1 MPDPVIRW
9 NEAELA
15 AMARQDYIRRALAAY
30 GGQVASAAA
39 ASAPRR
45 TGAGAA
51 SIKGRTVL
59 EDSEW
64 TARVSWDTT
73 HFYMRMQD
81 LGTRFLPAQHFLE
94 RALDRF
100 AR

>member
-30 GGQVASAAA
+30 GGQVASTAAGD
-39 ASAPRR
+39 APRR
-45 TGAGAA
+45 SGAGAA
-51 SIKGRTVL
+51 SIHGQMVP
-59 EDSEW
+59 EDGQW
-64 TARVSWDTT
+64 TARVSWDRA
-73 HFYMRMQD
+73 HFYMRMQN